1 MILETVCDANVN
13 EFQQMA
19 YAYWQEIMP
28 HSHVVKNEERLETY
42 FQERFPLRK
51 ADLQLFFGVED
62 GLKIGFVAFETN
74 EETHSAMIEDFF
86 VVPATRRRGY
96 GTAMVKAI
104 FSKMN
109 QLGMTLV
116 ELTVRRDTPEAL
128 AFWEAQG
135 FRVALYRLRQYRDPV
150 QGKAY
155 IGGLSSDFV

>member
-1 MILETVCDANVN
+1 
-13 EFQQMA
+13 
-19 YAYWQEIMP
+19 
-28 HSHVVKNEERLETY
+28 
-42 FQERFPLRK
+42 
-51 ADLQLFFGVED
+51 
-62 GLKIGFVAFETN
+62 
-74 EETHSAMIEDFF
+74 
-86 VVPATRRRGY
+86 
-96 GTAMVKAI
+96 MVKAI

-155 IGGLSSDFV
+155 IGGLSSDLV